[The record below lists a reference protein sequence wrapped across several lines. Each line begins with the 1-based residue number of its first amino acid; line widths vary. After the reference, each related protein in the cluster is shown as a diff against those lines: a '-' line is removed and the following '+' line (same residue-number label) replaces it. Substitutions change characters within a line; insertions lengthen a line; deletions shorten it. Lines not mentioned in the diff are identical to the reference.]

1 MTFQVGCS
9 RVVLKDHIPAEYI
22 FSPDKESSL
31 LRSTVLP
38 FAAAA
43 VLITPIAAAA
53 EDGWDFYGQLNF
65 GLFDV
70 DDGTNSDT
78 FITDNDNS
86 NSRIGAIYRRGVGNG
101 NEFRFH
107 FETGVGLPG
116 SSGVNV
122 TDNGLET
129 NGSRRDLRKLEVIYQ
144 TADYGTFSFG
154 QGSTAA
160 DGVAEVDFS
169 GTGVIAYSS
178 PGDLGGGNE
187 FQLAGAGGASGVRVG
202 NVFNSFDGGR
212 RLRLKYDS
220 PTWSGFGVSVSAG
233 EEVLA
238 RGNDNSFYDLGL
250 RYDRD
255 LGDIKLATRV
265 GYSVVDGGEQTVA
278 GSIAAIHKPTGLNA
292 SFAFGEQLEIG
303 DASSYYIKLGIKRD
317 WLSVGS
323 TAISVDYADGSDFVT
338 LGSSSS
344 SYGISAVQKIDDKNL
359 EVYATYRTFEYDAPG
374 VATDNIDLAAIGVR
388 FKF

>member
-1 MTFQVGCS
+1 MTC
-9 RVVLKDHIPAEYI
+9 
-22 FSPDKESSL
+22 SL

-43 VLITPIAAAA
+43 VFITPIAAAA
-53 EDGWDFYGQLNF
+53 EDGWDFYGHLNF

-86 NSRIGAIYRRGVGNG
+86 NSRIGAIYRRGIGNG

-107 FETGVGLPG
+107 FETGVGLRG

-187 FQLAGAGGASGVRVG
+187 FQLAGAGGASGARVG

-233 EEVLA
+233 EEVLV

-317 WLSVGS
+317 LLSVGS